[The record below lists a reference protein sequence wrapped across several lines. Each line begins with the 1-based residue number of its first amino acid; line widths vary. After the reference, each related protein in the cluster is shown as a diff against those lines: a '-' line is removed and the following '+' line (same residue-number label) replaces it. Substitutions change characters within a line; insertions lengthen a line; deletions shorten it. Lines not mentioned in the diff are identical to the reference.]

1 MSDQANQS
9 AQATTNADQSAN
21 ASAETIAAN
30 TLYPEGKAAEA
41 SAEVQAE
48 TKLTQDAS
56 AVPQTYD
63 LKLPDGST
71 LEQSHL
77 EKIASFSKERGFSN
91 EQAQALLERDHQ
103 TAVQFAEANKPG
115 GADWSKRVSEW
126 ESQALVD
133 KEIGGSKDA
142 LKQSAELGG
151 RVLNK
156 FFPETVRKFLVD
168 SGFGSHPDVIRGFS
182 KLGKMMADDQ
192 LVREGSGSS
201 NKKSMAEIFYPS
213 KEGA

>member
-1 MSDQANQS
+1 MSEQVTTT
-9 AQATTNADQSAN
+9 AQATTNADVNAQATAPTN
-21 ASAETIAAN
+21 ASS
-30 TLYPEGKAAEA
+30 TLYKETPAEGAAAA
-41 SAEVQAE
+41 STTEI
-48 TKLTQDAS
+48 KPDATTS
-56 AVPQTYD
+56 AVPEKYE
-63 LKLPDGST
+63 LKMPDGST
-71 LEQSHL
+71 LEQGHL
-77 EKIASFSKERGFSN
+77 EKIASFAKERGFSS
-91 EQAQALLERDHQ
+91 EQAQSLVERDHQ
-103 TAVQFAEANKPG
+103 AAVQFAEANKPG

-126 ESQALVD
+126 ESQALID

-192 LVREGSGSS
+192 LVREGPGSS
-201 NKKSMAEIFYPS
+201 TKKSMVDIFYPT